1 MERKMR
7 TLKISLLVFI
17 LSIIISAQEDWFWQ
31 NPLPQGN
38 TLNDIDFFDE
48 YFGLGVGN
56 TSTIIKT
63 SDGGL
68 NWSLKESHR
77 PEHIHEIVVVS
88 NSVAY
93 AIGYYFIIKTTDGGE
108 NWFTIPDPT
117 NFYLNDIFF
126 IDEMKGFIVGE
137 VGHMYY
143 TDDGGNSWTSRNS
156 GTTAELKSIHFF
168 NENIGM
174 VLGYTNNYS
183 DYIIRTTDGGITW
196 LNCSFSNSPFF
207 IAEGI
212 FLTTELKAF
221 AISMDDLFYTSNG
234 GQTWMQ
240 QQFGSSTAF
249 ASIAF
254 YDSLNGYISGVEE
267 IYRTS
272 NGGNSWETF
281 SFSLG
286 DAIWLYGITA
296 PNQNLIYAAG
306 RWGRM
311 VYSSDGGNSWEQRSS
326 GPLSTFRDVSFYN
339 ENYGIAI
346 GDGIF
351 TTSDGG
357 DNWIVSTGIG
367 PLYRCTRPSLN
378 YCFAAGAYN
387 LLKSTDKG
395 FTWTRHSVSDNNY
408 FQTISFE
415 DTLNGIASTLSGSS
429 PKIFRTFDGGENW
442 QHITTLGGYDLKDIC
457 FIDSVTVYACG
468 NGVLKSTDGGYNWIN
483 INYTGLSGIQFLNS
497 LTGFAVGG
505 HNVIKTTDGGQNWT
519 LINSGLTN
527 DVSLKQVQF
536 IDEYNGIAAGKSV
549 IHTSDGGQSWEIYDL
564 FHDYLESASM
574 VNDSVW
580 YTVGQYGSILK
591 TVTGGVVPVELF
603 SFTAT
608 ANTKEV
614 ILNWSTATETNN
626 SGFEILR
633 STKENDWNK
642 IGFVPGHGTT
652 TETQHHSFT
661 DNEVKPCKYQYKLK
675 QIDYDGSFEY
685 SQIVEVEIPF
695 VNEFSLSQNY
705 PNPFNP
711 STVISY
717 QLPVIGFVTLKV
729 YDILGR
735 EVATLVNEEKP
746 AGEYEVEFSAKG
758 GSASGG
764 DAYNLPSGIY
774 FYQLKAGQYSETR
787 KMILLK

>member
-1 MERKMR
+1 M
-7 TLKISLLVFI
+7 T
-17 LSIIISAQEDWFWQ
+17 ISAQEGWFWQ

-38 TLNDIDFFDE
+38 TINDIDFFDE
-48 YFGLGVGN
+48 YFGLAVGN
-56 TSTIIKT
+56 TGTIIKT

-77 PEHIHEIVVVS
+77 PEHILEVDVVS
-88 NSVAY
+88 NSIAY

-126 IDEMKGFIVGE
+126 IDELKGFIVGE

-143 TDDGGNSWTSRNS
+143 TDDGGNSWINQNS

-174 VLGYTNNYS
+174 ALGYTNNYS

-196 LNCSFSNSPFF
+196 INCSFSNSPFF

-221 AISMDDLFYTSNG
+221 VISMDDLFYTSNG

-240 QQFGSSTAF
+240 QQFESSTAF

-254 YDSLNGYISGVEE
+254 YDSLNGYISGFEE

-296 PNQNLIYAAG
+296 PNQNLIYSAG

-357 DNWIVSTGIG
+357 NNWILSSGIG

-378 YCFAAGAYN
+378 YCFAAGSYN

-395 FTWTRHSVSDNNY
+395 FTWTRHPVSDNNY
-408 FQTISFE
+408 FQTISFV

-442 QHITTLGGYDLKDIC
+442 QHINTLGGYDLKDMC

-468 NGVLKSTDGGYNWIN
+468 NGVLKSTDGGYNWIT
-483 INYTGLSGIQFLNS
+483 INSTYTGLGGIQFLNS
-497 LTGFAVGG
+497 LTGFAVGSR
-505 HNVIKTTDGGQNWT
+505 NVIKTTDGGQNWS

-527 DVSLKQVQF
+527 DVGLKQVHF
-536 IDEYNGIAAGKSV
+536 IDEYNGIVAGKSV

-564 FHDYLESASM
+564 FRDYLESASM
-574 VNDSVW
+574 INDSVW
-580 YTVGQYGSILK
+580 YTVGQYGAILK

-603 SFTAT
+603 LFTAT
-608 ANTKEV
+608 ANLNLVT
-614 ILNWSTATETNN
+614 LNWSTATEANN
-626 SGFEILR
+626 KGFEIYRKESGVR
-633 STKENDWNK
+633 SQESEWNK

-652 TETQHHSFT
+652 TETQHYSFS
-661 DNEVKPCKYQYKLK
+661 DSEVSPSKYQYRLK
-675 QIDYDGSFEY
+675 QIDYDGAFEY
-685 SQIVEVEIPF
+685 SQTVEIEIP
-695 VNEFSLSQNY
+695 VANKFSLSQNY

-711 STVISY
+711 
-717 QLPVIGFVTLKV
+717 VTKIKFTLTPSLSLGERVSEGRVRASLKV
-729 YDILGR
+729 YEILGR
-735 EVATLVNEEKP
+735 EIATLVNEEKS
-746 AGEYEVEFSAKG
+746 AGEYEVEFNG
-758 GSASGG
+758 V
-764 DAYNLPSGIY
+764 NLPTGIY
-774 FYQLKAGQYSETR
+774 FYQLNAGKYIETK
-787 KMILLK
+787 KMLLLK